1 MNCWRSAPAKRAAF
15 LIDGHAYFSAL
26 ASTFERARRFIL
38 IAGWQLDSRFRLIP
52 DDASRPCFG
61 DFLHEL
67 VRRNR
72 KLNIYVLIWDFAM
85 IYAGDREIV
94 PLYAHPWRTHRRIH
108 FLLDSS
114 HPMGASHHQKVV
126 VVDDAV
132 GFAGGLDIADR
143 RWDTPAHAPQD
154 PRRVDARGRPYAPS
168 HDVQLMVDGAAAAA
182 LGDLVRDRW
191 SKAAGRR
198 LRTPSGRVG
207 DPWPADIS
215 PDLTD
220 VAVAISRTEPQ
231 FNNQPAVRE
240 VERLYLDSIRAAQRL
255 IYLENQYLSSKSIG
269 DALAARLEEEN
280 GPEIV
285 MVLPQET
292 SEWLEQVTMAVLR
305 ARLLQRLRAV
315 DRFGRLHVYY
325 PLVPAD
331 NVQIRV
337 HAKLAVV
344 DERFVRVGS
353 SNLNNRSMGLDTE
366 CDLAIEAA
374 TPAAEQAIANFRHRL
389 VAEHLSV
396 EPATVAAQYLSE
408 GSLAR
413 AIERLQGEGRTLARL
428 DGSVSESLDGMVPDA
443 ALIDPERPLSP
454 DRLLEEVLPGRMRR
468 RAAPNLIRLAGL
480 LACLGILAF
489 VWRATPLASLLDP
502 QALAVSARSLT
513 HSPWALLWVITVY
526 TVGSLILAP
535 VTLLII
541 ATALAFGPLEG
552 FLYACLGSWVS
563 AMATYGLG
571 RLAGKETLYRFAGS
585 VLGRVQRQ
593 ILRHGF
599 LSMLFARIV
608 PLAPFAV
615 VNMVAGACQIR
626 WRDFFLATA
635 VGMAPGIF
643 VIILLQHHLGRSLR
657 DPTIGTVVLL
667 IGLAIFFALLAAIF
681 YRWYARRHSPKRLA
695 LAVGLSHPSND
706 AHGSY
711 I

>member
-1 MNCWRSAPAKRAAF
+1 
-15 LIDGHAYFSAL
+15 
-26 ASTFERARRFIL
+26 
-38 IAGWQLDSRFRLIP
+38 
-52 DDASRPCFG
+52 
-61 DFLHEL
+61 
-67 VRRNR
+67 
-72 KLNIYVLIWDFAM
+72 
-85 IYAGDREIV
+85 
-94 PLYAHPWRTHRRIH
+94 
-108 FLLDSS
+108 
-114 HPMGASHHQKVV
+114 
-126 VVDDAV
+126 
-132 GFAGGLDIADR
+132 
-143 RWDTPAHAPQD
+143 
-154 PRRVDARGRPYAPS
+154 
-168 HDVQLMVDGAAAAA
+168 
-182 LGDLVRDRW
+182 
-191 SKAAGRR
+191 
-198 LRTPSGRVG
+198 
-207 DPWPADIS
+207 
-215 PDLTD
+215 
-220 VAVAISRTEPQ
+220 
-231 FNNQPAVRE
+231 
-240 VERLYLDSIRAAQRL
+240 
-255 IYLENQYLSSKSIG
+255 
-269 DALAARLEEEN
+269 
-280 GPEIV
+280 
-285 MVLPQET
+285 
-292 SEWLEQVTMAVLR
+292 
-305 ARLLQRLRAV
+305 
-315 DRFGRLHVYY
+315 
-325 PLVPAD
+325 
-331 NVQIRV
+331 
-337 HAKLAVV
+337 
-344 DERFVRVGS
+344 
-353 SNLNNRSMGLDTE
+353 
-366 CDLAIEAA
+366 
-374 TPAAEQAIANFRHRL
+374 
-389 VAEHLSV
+389 
-396 EPATVAAQYLSE
+396 
-408 GSLAR
+408 
-413 AIERLQGEGRTLARL
+413 
-428 DGSVSESLDGMVPDA
+428 
-443 ALIDPERPLSP
+443 
-454 DRLLEEVLPGRMRR
+454 
-468 RAAPNLIRLAGL
+468 LIRLAGL

-563 AMATYGLG
+563 AMATDGLG